1 MGKTRRKGGS
11 RRKRG
16 GAFAAL
22 QRGMNALHSN
32 LTKVTEDAKRE
43 ADKAHKAT
51 MGMINEAHAKGTA
64 ALHQVKKTTHTGLA
78 TVQQQAAK
86 AQGALASGAQRV
98 EQQAG
103 QVAKQVGGRRRRHK
117 THRRKHRRK
126 HRRTHRRRSHRRHRR
141 RTHRRRR

>member
-32 LTKVTEDAKRE
+32 LKEVTETAKKE
-43 ADKAHKAT
+43 ADKAHRAT
-51 MGMINEAHAKGTA
+51 MGMIDKAHAEGTA
-64 ALHQVKKTTHTGLA
+64 ALHQAKKTANTGLA
-78 TVQQQAAK
+78 TVQEQAAK
-86 AQGALASGAQRV
+86 AQGALASGAHSV

-103 QVAKQVGGRRRRHK
+103 QVAKQAGGRRRRHR

-126 HRRTHRRRSHRRHRR
+126 HRRTHRRHRR

>member
-16 GAFAAL
+16 GAFDAL

-32 LTKVTEDAKRE
+32 LTKVTETAKKE
-43 ADKAHKAT
+43 ADKAHRAT
-51 MGMINEAHAKGTA
+51 MGMINKAHAEGTA
-64 ALHQVKKTTHTGLA
+64 ALNQAKNTANTGFA
-78 TVQQQAAK
+78 AVQAQAAK
-86 AQGALASGAQRV
+86 AQGVVASGVQRV
-98 EQQAG
+98 EQA
-103 QVAKQVGGRRRRHK
+103 GGRRRRHR

-126 HRRTHRRRSHRRHRR
+126 HRRTHKRHRR

>member
-32 LTKVTEDAKRE
+32 LKEVTETAKKE
-43 ADKAHKAT
+43 ADKAHRAT
-51 MGMINEAHAKGTA
+51 MGMINKGHQEATK
-64 ALHQVKKTTHTGLA
+64 ALQQVKKTTHDAAA
-78 TVQQQAAK
+78 TVQEQAAK
-86 AQGALASGAQRV
+86 AQGALASGAHSV
-98 EQQAG
+98 ERQAG
-103 QVAKQVGGRRRRHK
+103 EVVKGGGRRRRHR

-126 HRRTHRRRSHRRHRR
+126 HRRTHKRHRR

>member
-32 LTKVTEDAKRE
+32 LKEVTETAKKE
-43 ADKAHKAT
+43 ADKAHRAT
-51 MGMINEAHAKGTA
+51 MGMIDKAHAEGTA
-64 ALHQVKKTTHTGLA
+64 ALNQAKNTANTGLA
-78 TVQQQAAK
+78 TVQAQAAK
-86 AQGALASGAQRV
+86 AQGAFVSGAHSV
-98 EQQAG
+98 EQQA
-103 QVAKQVGGRRRRHK
+103 GGRRRRHR

-126 HRRTHRRRSHRRHRR
+126 HRRTHKRHRR

>member
-32 LTKVTEDAKRE
+32 LTKVTETAKKE
-43 ADKAHKAT
+43 ADKAHRAT
-51 MGMINEAHAKGTA
+51 MGMINKAHAEGTA
-64 ALHQVKKTTHTGLA
+64 ALHQAKKTANTGLA
-78 TVQQQAAK
+78 TVQEQAAK
-86 AQGALASGAQRV
+86 AQGALASGADSV
-98 EQQAG
+98 ERQAG
-103 QVAKQVGGRRRRHK
+103 EVVKGGGRRRRHR

-126 HRRTHRRRSHRRHRR
+126 HRRTHKRHRR

>member
-32 LTKVTEDAKRE
+32 LKEVTETAKKE
-43 ADKAHKAT
+43 ADKAHRAT
-51 MGMINEAHAKGTA
+51 MGMIDKAHAEGTA
-64 ALHQVKKTTHTGLA
+64 ALHQAKKTANTGLA
-78 TVQQQAAK
+78 TVQEQAAK
-86 AQGALASGAQRV
+86 AQGALASGAHRV

-103 QVAKQVGGRRRRHK
+103 QVAKQAGGRRRRHR

-126 HRRTHRRRSHRRHRR
+126 HRRTHRRHRR

>member
-32 LTKVTEDAKRE
+32 LTKATETAKKE
-43 ADKAHKAT
+43 ADKAHRAT
-51 MGMINEAHAKGTA
+51 MGMINKAHAEGTA
-64 ALHQVKKTTHTGLA
+64 ALHQAKGAAHAGLS
-78 TVQQQAAK
+78 TLQTQAAK
-86 AQGALASGAQRV
+86 AQGALASGAHRV

-103 QVAKQVGGRRRRHK
+103 EVTKQAGGRHRRHR

>member
-32 LTKVTEDAKRE
+32 LKEVTETAKKE
-43 ADKAHKAT
+43 ADKAHRAT
-51 MGMINEAHAKGTA
+51 MGMIDKAHAEGTA
-64 ALHQVKKTTHTGLA
+64 ALNQAKGAAHAGLD
-78 TVQQQAAK
+78 TVQAQAAK
-86 AQGALASGAQRV
+86 AQGAFVSGAHSV
-98 EQQAG
+98 EKKAG
-103 QVAKQVGGRRRRHK
+103 EVVKGGGRRRRHR

-126 HRRTHRRRSHRRHRR
+126 HRRTHKRHRR